1 LKSTL
6 QAFSSVGCVVVNLA
20 FRSYKCDAQSL
31 HVHVAR
37 GNFADMTFFP
47 YGLTE

>member
-1 LKSTL
+1 L
-6 QAFSSVGCVVVNLA
+6 QAFFTAGCVVVNLA
-20 FRSYKCDAQSL
+20 CRSYECDVQSL

-47 YGLTE
+47 YGHTE